1 MHFPPL
7 SILLQCFSYGM
18 NVLEFQIQ
26 MRNKKL
32 EVESNSEVE
41 CIDDD
46 IVKEVYT
53 GKSGVIVGKSRTGKD
68 LYKERTVNSSTAS
81 LQAIINKQ
89 EADLLAA
96 QEEIKNSK
104 VLIEEAN
111 AKINFLYQ
119 HFAGQLPHQN

>member
-1 MHFPPL
+1 ML
-7 SILLQCFSYGM
+7 G
-18 NVLEFQIQ
+18 FQKQ
-26 MRNKKL
+26 MRNKKM
-32 EVESNSEVE
+32 EVETISEME

-53 GKSGVIVGKSRTGKD
+53 GKSGVIVGNSRTGKD
-68 LYKERTVNSSTAS
+68 FNKDRTVNSSTAS

-111 AKINFLYQ
+111 AKINLLYQ
-119 HFAGQLPHQN
+119 HFAGQLPQLN

>member
-1 MHFPPL
+1 MGWTCWNF
-7 SILLQCFSYGM
+7 
-18 NVLEFQIQ
+18 
-26 MRNKKL
+26 RNWCETKKL

-53 GKSGVIVGKSRTGKD
+53 GKSGVIVGNSRTGKD

-81 LQAIINKQ
+81 LQAVINKQ